1 MMNHHTIGNRL
12 ARRVRQAALAGAIAL
27 GAGWLPAAW
36 AQQKSFSSPEA
47 ALQAFG
53 DAVTTSDE
61 DGLKAIFGPDVRK
74 FVPPVGAEYRYRFL
88 EAWAKGH
95 GLKREGDAKALVT
108 VGADGWTFP
117 FPIVKTAQGWRF
129 DRAAGIDEMRVRR
142 IGRNEHAVGQVMLAI
157 FDAQKDYAA
166 IDRNGDGVLEYAGKT
181 RSSPGRKDGLYWP
194 AKAGEPESPLGP
206 ALSEAVAAGGSA
218 EVGYYGYRYRILH
231 AQGSHAPGGA
241 YDYRVRGRMIGGF
254 AAVAWPVKY
263 GETGVMTFV
272 VSHDGLV
279 YEKDLGPDTEARAK
293 AMARFDPG
301 PGWIRFN
308 PAQ

>member
-1 MMNHHTIGNRL
+1 MMNHHTIGHRL
-12 ARRVRQAALAGAIAL
+12 ARRVRQTALAGAIAL

-36 AQQKSFSSPEA
+36 AQQKGFSSPEA

-108 VGADGWTFP
+108 VGTDGWTFP

-166 IDRNGDGVLEYAGKT
+166 VDRNGDGVLEYAGKT

-206 ALSEAVAAGGSA
+206 ALAEAVAAGGSA

-272 VSHDGLV
+272 VSHDGVV

-293 AMARFDPG
+293 AMTRFDPG